1 MDTILND
8 YIQDY
13 LHSDKFIEMLEY
25 FVAKYN
31 ENADSI
37 RKSGLHKS
45 AEFLDDAKDKL
56 LTILDKIKAGEMLDK
71 SDADIILNNIH
82 LSVPKKEIIAYN
94 INSLPT

>member
-1 MDTILND
+1 MDTITND

-13 LHSDKFIEMLEY
+13 LHSDKFIDLLEY

-45 AEFLDDAKDKL
+45 AEFLDEAKDKL
-56 LTILDKIKAGEMLDK
+56 LVILDKIKAGETLDK

-82 LSVPKKEIIAYN
+82 LSVPIKK
-94 INSLPT
+94 

>member
-1 MDTILND
+1 MDTISND

-13 LHSDKFIEMLEY
+13 LHSDKFIDMLEY

-82 LSVPKKEIIAYN
+82 LSVPKKK
-94 INSLPT
+94 

>member
-1 MDTILND
+1 MGEYMDTILND

-25 FVAKYN
+25 FVVKYN

-45 AEFLDDAKDKL
+45 AEFLDDAKNKL
-56 LTILDKIKAGEMLDK
+56 LVILDKIKAGETLDK

-82 LSVPKKEIIAYN
+82 LSVPIKK
-94 INSLPT
+94 

>member
-56 LTILDKIKAGEMLDK
+56 LVILDKIKAGGMLDK

-82 LSVPKKEIIAYN
+82 LSVPKKK
-94 INSLPT
+94 

>member
-25 FVAKYN
+25 FVVKYN

-56 LTILDKIKAGEMLDK
+56 LVILDKVKAGETLDK
-71 SDADIILNNIH
+71 SDADTILNNIH
-82 LSVPKKEIIAYN
+82 VSVPIKRY
-94 INSLPT
+94 

>member
-13 LHSDKFIEMLEY
+13 LHSDKFMEMLEY

-56 LTILDKIKAGEMLDK
+56 LVILDKIKAGEMLDK

-82 LSVPKKEIIAYN
+82 LSVPKKK
-94 INSLPT
+94 

>member
-82 LSVPKKEIIAYN
+82 VSVPKKK
-94 INSLPT
+94 

>member
-1 MDTILND
+1 MDTITND

-13 LHSDKFIEMLEY
+13 LHSDKFIDLLEY

-56 LTILDKIKAGEMLDK
+56 LVVLDKIKAGETLDK

-82 LSVPKKEIIAYN
+82 LSVPIKK
-94 INSLPT
+94 

>member
-1 MDTILND
+1 MDTITNE

-13 LHSDKFIEMLEY
+13 LHSDKFIDMLEY
-25 FVAKYN
+25 FIAKYS
-31 ENADSI
+31 ESADSI

-56 LTILDKIKAGEMLDK
+56 LVILDKIKAGEMLDK

-82 LSVPKKEIIAYN
+82 LSVPKKK
-94 INSLPT
+94 

>member
-56 LTILDKIKAGEMLDK
+56 LTILDKIKAGEMLDR

-82 LSVPKKEIIAYN
+82 LSVPKKK
-94 INSLPT
+94 

>member
-25 FVAKYN
+25 FIAKYN

-56 LTILDKIKAGEMLDK
+56 LVILDKVKAGETLDK
-71 SDADIILNNIH
+71 SDAETILNNIH
-82 LSVPKKEIIAYN
+82 LSAPIMK
-94 INSLPT
+94 

>member
-45 AEFLDDAKDKL
+45 PEFLDDAKDKL
-56 LTILDKIKAGEMLDK
+56 LVILDKIKAGEMLDK

-82 LSVPKKEIIAYN
+82 LSVPKKK
-94 INSLPT
+94 

>member
-8 YIQDY
+8 YIQGY

-45 AEFLDDAKDKL
+45 AEFLGDAKDKL
-56 LTILDKIKAGEMLDK
+56 LVILDKIKAGETLDK
-71 SDADIILNNIH
+71 SDADTILNNIH
-82 LSVPKKEIIAYN
+82 LSVPIKK
-94 INSLPT
+94 

>member
-25 FVAKYN
+25 FVVKYN

-56 LTILDKIKAGEMLDK
+56 LVILDKIKAGEMLDK

-82 LSVPKKEIIAYN
+82 LSVPKKK
-94 INSLPT
+94 